1 MTVLSGSDAHD
12 CDQTSSNGLCT
23 IIGKSPYTL
32 ITGSVS
38 ANCQAVH
45 ATRSTFLCQLFSR
58 YENVNSIIG
67 LAVPLPY
74 TIDTINDQR
83 LWPPTQFCLILGQ
96 FQWFQRQKTIGI
108 FLYNFSKPN
117 NSDNACNLSGSVGRY
132 TTYFLT
138 TYVPCAEGLPFWEK
152 FLISKICY
160 DKDSTRFHMR
170 TI

>member
-1 MTVLSGSDAHD
+1 MLLKGFRFGKSFSPAKRCYDNDSTWFSPEEDLGEQCSFMTVLSGSDAHD

-23 IIGKSPYTL
+23 IIGKSPYIL

-83 LWPPTQFCLILGQ
+83 LWPPTQFCLILG
-96 FQWFQRQKTIGI
+96 
-108 FLYNFSKPN
+108 
-117 NSDNACNLSGSVGRY
+117 
-132 TTYFLT
+132 
-138 TYVPCAEGLPFWEK
+138 
-152 FLISKICY
+152 
-160 DKDSTRFHMR
+160 
-170 TI
+170 